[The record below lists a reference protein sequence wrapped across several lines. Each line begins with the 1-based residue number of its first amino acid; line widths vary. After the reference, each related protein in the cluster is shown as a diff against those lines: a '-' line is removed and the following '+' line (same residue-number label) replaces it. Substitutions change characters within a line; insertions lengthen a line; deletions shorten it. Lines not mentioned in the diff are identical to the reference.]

1 MGWSSMSRTLGII
14 GVLGFLIAA
23 FTPFVNVLAR
33 WQATPGQLE
42 PAEAIVVLGAD
53 SAGRDGTLGTTS
65 LRRVIHGIV
74 LHRRGLAPLLVLSGH
89 ASPEGRSEAEARADL
104 ARVLGVSSDGILT
117 ESGARTTREE
127 AERIRE
133 LLRPHAVRRI
143 LLVTDSPHMMRAR
156 GVFERAGFEV
166 LPAPADDSPLLVS
179 RAPEDRLQVLRRILQ
194 AYAAR
199 FYYRVAGYL

>member
-1 MGWSSMSRTLGII
+1 MPWLFALRII
-14 GVLGFLIAA
+14 GCAGLGVFVAAA
-23 FTPFVNVLAR
+23 FTPLPDALSRVWGTR
-33 WQATPGQLE
+33 ERLE

-127 AERIRE
+127 AERIKE
-133 LLRPHAVRRI
+133 LLRPRGVRRI

-166 LPAPADDSPLLVS
+166 LPAPADDSPLLDS

-199 FYYRVAGYL
+199 LYYRLAGYL